1 MLHTPPCCFG
11 RPKQRPLSET
21 RERTGLAL
29 RKSCPRNGPDM
40 SKEEKQ
46 LLRRIAI
53 ASESRDWP
61 TARSLFGTYG
71 GCAFQLYA
79 ATLHA
84 AFRCREY
91 NHGAK
96 IYEKA
101 MNTCEFIDLPFYNMA
116 IRIFAKLGEDS
127 RVQQIWDTAL
137 KSFELDEFLASA
149 RIAAAADAGDVETAA
164 AVLDQMNSS
173 NVSIDVYHINSAI
186 RACWGWG
193 NKQHRAAKYLFD
205 LVERFQLSPTVV
217 TFTSLIGAYET
228 ASLQEILSAYDE
240 MKALQIQ
247 ADAPFAETYI
257 FSVLQKG
264 NATVE
269 MALRETSVE
278 RLRAARDALIDF
290 KRAGFKLH
298 RSCRS
303 ADAQLTRMG
312 I

>member
-1 MLHTPPCCFG
+1 MLHTPPCSFG
-11 RPKQRPLSET
+11 LPKQRPLSEV

-29 RKSCPRNGPDM
+29 HRSCPRSGPEM

-46 LLRRIAI
+46 LLRSIVI
-53 ASESRDWP
+53 ASERRDWP
-61 TARSLFGTYG
+61 TAGSLFGTYG
-71 GCAFQLYA
+71 GGAIQIYG
-79 ATLHA
+79 ATLQA

-91 NHGAK
+91 NQGAK
-96 IYEKA
+96 IYEQA
-101 MNTCEFIDLPFYNMA
+101 MNNCEFVDLPLYNMA
-116 IRIFAKLGEDS
+116 IRIFAKLGEES

-137 KSFELDEFLASA
+137 KSFDLDDMLAAA

-205 LVERFQLSPTVV
+205 LLVRFQLSPTVIS
-217 TFTSLIGAYET
+217 FTSLIGAYET

-247 ADAPFAETYI
+247 ADAAFAETYI
-257 FSVLQKG
+257 FSVLRKG
-264 NATVE
+264 NSTIK

-290 KRAGFKLH
+290 KRAGFKMH
-298 RSCRS
+298 RSCTS
-303 ADAQLTRMG
+303 VDAELKRMG